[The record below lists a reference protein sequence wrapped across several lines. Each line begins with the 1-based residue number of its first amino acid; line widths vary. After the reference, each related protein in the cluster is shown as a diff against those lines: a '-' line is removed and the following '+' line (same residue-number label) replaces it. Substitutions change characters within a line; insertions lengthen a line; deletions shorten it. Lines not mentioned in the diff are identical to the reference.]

1 MNENVRELEE
11 LASSAGYEVIFEVI
25 QRRERPEAATFVG
38 RGKIE
43 ELKLVLTSRPVDLL
57 LIDGVLKPSQH
68 FNLENSL
75 KTECVDRVRLV
86 LNIFTTRANDRE
98 SKLQVERA
106 KLQYE
111 VPLLKEWI
119 HSAKM
124 GEHPGFLGGGEYAV
138 DVYYNLI
145 KKRIRRIDEELK
157 AINQSHIIRRGQR
170 QKRGQALISLA
181 GYTNAGKSA
190 LLNALTGGTVLVE
203 NRMFSTLSTTTRK
216 IREIDRTVLITDT
229 IGFLDDLPTF
239 VIEAFKNTIEEIFT
253 ADLVLLTVDSS
264 EPREEIRRKIL
275 TSKKILYPDL
285 SPERVILVLNKIDIG
300 PGRYLD
306 EEALSDWIECSAIVK
321 VSATTGE
328 GIDSLMD
335 RISEYFTP
343 PHRFELNLPYS
354 DKSENFISS
363 LRDLEC
369 LKDVRYDDSIHL
381 QGACEIKDLERIKAQ
396 VILLKGSFRSIDQSS
411 KNES

>member
-1 MNENVRELEE
+1 LNEDVRELEE
-11 LASSAGYEVIFEVI
+11 LASSAGYTVIFEVI
-25 QRRERPEAATFVG
+25 QRRERPEATTFVG

-43 ELKLVLTSRPVDLL
+43 ELKLVLTTRPVDML

-75 KTECVDRVRLV
+75 KVECIDRVRLV

-119 HSAKM
+119 HSAKA

-138 DVYYNLI
+138 DVYYDLI
-145 KKRIRRIDEELK
+145 KKRIKKIEEELK
-157 AINQSHIIRRGQR
+157 AINLSHVIRRGQR

-190 LLNALTGGTVLVE
+190 LLNALTGGAVLVE

-216 IREIDRTVLITDT
+216 IRDIDRTILITDT

-264 EPREEIRRKIL
+264 ESREEIKRKIL

-285 SPERVILVLNKIDIG
+285 SPEKVILVLNKIDKG

-306 EEALSDWIECSAIVK
+306 ENVLSEWMDCSAVVK

-328 GIDSLMD
+328 GIDSLMNL
-335 RISEYFTP
+335 ISEYFVP
-343 PHRFELNLPYS
+343 PHRFEIELPYS
-354 DKSENFISS
+354 DRSEKFISS
-363 LRDLEC
+363 LRALEC
-369 LKDVRYDDSIHL
+369 LELVRYDRTIHL
-381 QGACEIKDLERIKAQ
+381 RGACEIKDLERIKTQ
-396 VILLKGSFRSIDQSS
+396 VARLKGALKLEDQPSRNRS
-411 KNES
+411 

>member
-1 MNENVRELEE
+1 LNEDVRELEE
-11 LASSAGYEVIFEVI
+11 LASSAGYTVIYEVI
-25 QRRERPEAATFVG
+25 QRRERPEATTFIG

-43 ELKLVLTSRPVDLL
+43 EIKTLLSIRPVDLL
-57 LIDGVLKPSQH
+57 LIDGVL
-68 FNLENSL
+68 L
-75 KTECVDRVRLV
+75 KVECIDRVRLV

-106 KLQYE
+106 RLQYE
-111 VPLLKEWI
+111 IPLLKEWI
-119 HSAKM
+119 HSAKK

-138 DVYYNLI
+138 DVYYDLT
-145 KKRIRRIDEELK
+145 KKRIKKIEDELK
-157 AINQSHIIRRGQR
+157 SINQSHVIRRGQR

-216 IREIDRTVLITDT
+216 IKDIDRTILITDT
-229 IGFLDDLPTF
+229 IGFLDDLPPF

-264 EPREEIRRKIL
+264 ESREEIKRKIL

-300 PGRYLD
+300 PGRHLD
-306 EEALSDWIECSAIVK
+306 EKAISEWIECSAIVK
-321 VSATTGE
+321 VSAKTGE
-328 GIDSLMD
+328 GIESLMD
-335 RISEYFTP
+335 RISKYFTP
-343 PHRFELNLPYS
+343 PHHFEVDLPYS

-363 LRDLEC
+363 LRAFEC
-369 LKDVRYDDSIHL
+369 LESIRYGPTIHM
-381 QGACEIKDLERIKAQ
+381 QGACEIKDLERIKTQ
-396 VILLKGSFRSIDQSS
+396 VATLKGTFKLLGQSSID
-411 KNES
+411 E